1 MNLSDS
7 EKWLNEKILAYEKD
21 PKAMVQDLLISTHT
35 VMMQY
40 KLNPTSETAKG
51 VFDSCVKHNEL
62 FFKAVNYFD

>member
-7 EKWLNEKILAYEKD
+7 EKWLNAKIIAYEKD
-21 PKAMVQDLLISTHT
+21 PKGMVQDLLISTHT

-40 KLNPTSETAKG
+40 KLNPTSAAKG

>member
-21 PKAMVQDLLISTHT
+21 PDAIVQDLLISTHT

-40 KLNPTSETAKG
+40 KLNPESAAAKG

-62 FFKAVNYFD
+62 FFEAVNYFD